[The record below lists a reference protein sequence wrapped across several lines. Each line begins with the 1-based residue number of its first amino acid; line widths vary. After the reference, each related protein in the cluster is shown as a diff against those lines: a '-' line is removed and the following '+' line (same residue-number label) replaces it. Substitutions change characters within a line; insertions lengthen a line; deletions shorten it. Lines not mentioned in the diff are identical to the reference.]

1 MFGRVLIFI
10 MFCGIFLVA
19 CGVVEQGTGS
29 EAYPAPTSIPPGSD
43 MKLLPYP
50 VDENNRPLIVS
61 PLEDDA
67 YPAPEGLEPSPVP
80 IGNEAYAPAPGDED
94 MIRSDVLVEG
104 MSFRKGG
111 SDSDEYFLDINGSLR
126 NPCYELRIVVLPP
139 NEESRIDVDVYSVL
153 SPNSVCTQV
162 LEPFEAS
169 VSLGTYTGGQYPVW
183 VNDEMVGEI
192 QP

>member
-1 MFGRVLIFI
+1 MFRRVLILLVLF
-10 MFCGIFLVA
+10 GIFLAA
-19 CGVVEQGTGS
+19 CGAGQQSTGG
-29 EAYPAPTSIPPGSD
+29 EAYPAPTSIPLDSD

-50 VDENNRPLIVS
+50 VDENNRPLIVN
-61 PLEDDA
+61 PQGENA

-104 MSFRKGG
+104 MIVRKGG
-111 SDSDEYFLDINGSLR
+111 NDSNEYFLDISGSLR
-126 NPCYELRIVVLPP
+126 NPCYELRVVVLPP

-153 SPNSVCTQV
+153 SPDSVCTQV

-169 VSLGTYTGGQYPVW
+169 VSLGTYTGGEYTVW
-183 VNDEMVGEI
+183 VNDEMVGDI